1 MAEQI
6 YIKDDALENYK
17 QDLFNRLN
25 EAVNQFY
32 RVDHLFK
39 QMDDYLHDE
48 GLANEFYFT
57 YSSQSFKIDNLNEKL
72 WNLTNN
78 IVRIYREA
86 SEKIDSPFKK
96 NMEQFAERLSLVDI
110 NRHSVSTSGIAVQG
124 EAWQPGESIS
134 APSTAY
140 TTFKTKNDVDFMDLM
155 NSSFTRK
162 MKQEQYQA
170 FLAMTGQL
178 DFQINYETFVNTLYR
193 QTDFNYETGLE
204 KVTNILTTGLVIV
217 CVGGLVVATGG
228 AFAGIAVPGWV
239 STTSMVAGGIMSAQ
253 TIGHAV
259 TGLDINGNTL
269 SQKERE
275 AYILSA
281 GTDIAFMI
289 AGFGLNKILKNANTF
304 KYIDDPVEV
313 IKRQQQ
319 EIISSVKKG
328 EVILETTKY
337 KGNFGEVVMDSYME
351 SVRGASR
358 ISGNPV
364 TSLDD
369 IINKGIDGVYE
380 SASPPPKYIIAEAKY
395 GTSKLNLTD
404 DGLQMS
410 DAWIKRSER
419 LEKAVGIDKAED
431 IKMEMFLNPEN
442 VQKVLIHVDANG
454 NVVESILDTAGKKMK
469 N

>member
-6 YIKDDALENYK
+6 FINEDALENYK

-32 RVDHLFK
+32 RVDDLFK

-48 GLANEFYFT
+48 GLVNEFYFN
-57 YSSQSFKIDNLNEKL
+57 YSSQSYKIDNLNEKL

-110 NRHSVSTSGIAVQG
+110 NRHSVSTSGISVQG
-124 EAWQPGESIS
+124 EAWQPGVSIS

-140 TTFKTKNDVDFMDLM
+140 ATVKTKNDVDFMDLM

-204 KVTNILTTGLVIV
+204 KVTNILRTGIVIV
-217 CVGGLVVATGG
+217 CIGGLVLYTGG
-228 AFAGIAVPGWV
+228 ILAGIAVPGWV
-239 STTSMVAGGIMSAQ
+239 GTTSMVTGGILSAE
-253 TIGHAV
+253 TIGHAI
-259 TGLDINGNTL
+259 TGLDINGNPL

-289 AGFGLNKILKNANTF
+289 AGFGLNKILKNANAL

-395 GTSKLNLTD
+395 GTSRLNLTKN
-404 DGLQMS
+404 GLQMS
-410 DAWIKRSER
+410 DEWIEESMR
-419 LEKAVGIDKAED
+419 LEKAVGKTKADE
-431 IKMEMFLNPEN
+431 IIREMILNPNN
-442 VQKVLIHVDANG
+442 VEKVLINVDQNG
-454 NVVESILDTAGKKMK
+454 NVIESILDSAGKKIG
-469 N
+469 

>member
-6 YIKDDALENYK
+6 YINDDALENYK

-48 GLANEFYFT
+48 GLVNEFYFT
-57 YSSQSFKIDNLNEKL
+57 YSSQSYKIENLNEKL

-110 NRHSVSTSGIAVQG
+110 NRHSVSTSGITVQG
-124 EAWQPGESIS
+124 EAWQPGVSIS

-140 TTFKTKNDVDFMDLM
+140 ATVKTKNDVDFMDLM

-228 AFAGIAVPGWV
+228 AFAGVAVPGWIG
-239 STTSMVAGGIMSAQ
+239 TTSMVAGGIMSAQ
-253 TIGHAV
+253 TIGHAI
-259 TGLDINGNTL
+259 TGLDINGNPL

-289 AGFGLNKILKNANTF
+289 AGFGLNKILSKQANMRFINNLDETENIYQNSKFINGELRQGGAGHTFQGFAKPKGSIAGGHIEATLSNEIKVIDSIPNPPVKNQ
-304 KYIDDPVEV
+304 P
-313 IKRQQQ
+313 
-319 EIISSVKKG
+319 
-328 EVILETTKY
+328 Y
-337 KGNFGEVVMDSYME
+337 KGIQQNLVSGEITAEKTMF
-351 SVRGASR
+351 
-358 ISGNPV
+358 
-364 TSLDD
+364 
-369 IINKGIDGVYE
+369 
-380 SASPPPKYIIAEAKY
+380 PKNW
-395 GTSKLNLTD
+395 NLE
-404 DGLQMS
+404 Q
-410 DAWIKRSER
+410 
-419 LEKAVGIDKAED
+419 IDKA
-431 IKMEMFLNPEN
+431 IKEAFQSKTYTGTRNQWIGETKSGMKLMFYLSPE
-442 VQKVLIHVDANG
+442 
-454 NVVESILDTAGKKMK
+454 GKIISAFPIID
-469 N
+469 

>member
-6 YIKDDALENYK
+6 YINDDTLENYK

-140 TTFKTKNDVDFMDLM
+140 NTFKTKNDVDFMDLM

-162 MKQEQYQA
+162 MKQEQYQT

-204 KVTNILTTGLVIV
+204 KVTNMLTTGLVIV

-228 AFAGIAVPGWV
+228 TFAGIAVPGWI

-253 TIGHAV
+253 SIGHAI
-259 TGLDINGNTL
+259 TGLDINGNPL

-281 GTDIAFMI
+281 GTDIAFMV
-289 AGFGLNKILKNANTF
+289 AGFGLSKILRKQANMLFINNLDETENIYQNS
-304 KYIDDPVEV
+304 KYINGELRQGGAGHTYHGFAKTKGSIAGGHIEDTLSNEIKVIDTIPNPPVKNQPYKG
-313 IKRQQQ
+313 IQQNLV
-319 EIISSVKKG
+319 SG
-328 EVILETTKY
+328 EVMAEKTMFPK
-337 KGNFGEVVMDSYME
+337 NW
-351 SVRGASR
+351 SV
-358 ISGNPV
+358 
-364 TSLDD
+364 
-369 IINKGIDGVYE
+369 
-380 SASPPPKYIIAEAKY
+380 
-395 GTSKLNLTD
+395 
-404 DGLQMS
+404 
-410 DAWIKRSER
+410 
-419 LEKAVGIDKAED
+419 EKIDKAIQEAFQTK
-431 IKMEMFLNPEN
+431 IYTGTRNQWIGETKSGMKLMFYLNAE
-442 VQKVLIHVDANG
+442 
-454 NVVESILDTAGKKMK
+454 GKIISAFPIID
-469 N
+469 